1 MVAPFL
7 LNEDH
12 PLYSVSGVFNAIFL
26 HGNVLGDVMFYGSGA
41 GKLPTASAVVSDVI
55 DAAKHQ
61 NRNIM
66 VSWSSQKLE
75 LGDIAESRSKF
86 FVRISGN
93 ADTDL
98 GKIKEV
104 FGDVK
109 LVQVP
114 EYKDEFGFVTGL
126 MSEADYEEKAAKVPG
141 ILKRI
146 RVEERI

>member
-1 MVAPFL
+1 MEGCSCL
-7 LNEDH
+7 L
-12 PLYSVSGVFNAIFL
+12 YTS
-26 HGNVLGDVMFYGSGA
+26 
-41 GKLPTASAVVSDVI
+41 
-55 DAAKHQ
+55 
-61 NRNIM
+61 
-66 VSWSSQKLE
+66 
-75 LGDIAESRSKF
+75 
-86 FVRISGN
+86 
-93 ADTDL
+93 L